1 MNLIGEHGED
11 LMRNSRNAYNFGCE
25 TRQKMNE
32 RCNELSSLLDSA
44 HAKIDSLTAELKEE
58 SSKHRTTLNK
68 VLSVFQKVVPDAMDQ
83 VGCCTTESTKPCMS
97 MSRL

>member
-1 MNLIGEHGED
+1 
-11 LMRNSRNAYNFGCE
+11 MRNSRNAYNFGCE

-32 RCNELSSLLDSA
+32 RCNELSSMLDSA

-68 VLSVFQKVVPDAMDQ
+68 VLSVFQKVVPDAMDASAWFKYKGQ
-83 VGCCTTESTKPCMS
+83 WSDGEKFGA
-97 MSRL
+97 